1 MTLLLTQEAS
11 PQTIAAA
18 LAASDRP
25 SELLPDPLPCPPLDL
40 LVALHGETTRAMLA
54 DLSHARRAAAAA
66 LAVAQRFP
74 DDALLQA
81 QAHWTQGTAVLYI
94 PDYAR
99 SLEHYDVALRWYE
112 LAEVQYAPDPPP
124 RDVRIVQIVR
134 VACLGELG
142 RYEEALHAAGA
153 GERWLDAHPNDHA
166 RLTLL
171 LNRSYLAGQMAD
183 YAGMIDLADQT
194 IALADRLDVQ
204 ERIAHGWLNRAFACI
219 YLGRYDESARAIT
232 LGLRAAEAAGEPIT
246 AGRAHMARALLLRYT
261 GQIFAA
267 LTELR
272 TAAGGLAQAENEAA
286 ELARI
291 EATVYEQLRQLPEA
305 LGAARRA
312 AELFAGQNMPTYSAN
327 AALRGARLAI
337 QLRQR
342 STARPLLDLARAQA
356 GRVQLPVLEAEIA
369 LVEALLAALPQAG
382 VAPRTLARQRRA
394 AQTAAEQA
402 VAVFGSHGMV
412 EEAAEGLLAL
422 AALDAALG
430 QARTAA
436 ARCRS
441 LADHPILAVRLAA
454 NAELGRLLPPSE
466 ALPFLHRAAALAV
479 EQRRAL
485 PMEELQARYG
495 SETSLYHTRLAACHL
510 ALGEAEA
517 AFAAICQAKAG
528 PLLDLREAGAA
539 LGSDTH
545 ELLERFKADLVRWRD
560 QEREH
565 LRRAE
570 HAVQQGK
577 QAQADYHRL
586 RAQDAG
592 AQAQSSAQR
601 LTDAIRT
608 LDDRHGQ
615 TSVPTPEEVRA
626 ALAPGMA
633 ALEFAQCDADLL
645 AFLLLP
651 GQPIMWRR
659 LGVYADLA
667 PLLDRWSLVR
677 HRLLVADGPDAALR
691 VRQALAPLWDLLL
704 APWASELSG
713 VGRLLIAPQG
723 MLHHVPWAM
732 LPDGETPLAERLA
745 ITLTPCTG
753 LWAAPLPPRDPPAQG
768 VCLLGAPGFGET
780 HLAHVGEELAAIAR
794 HVPAAR
800 LHSQA
805 TSADLRVSPPP
816 RLLHIAAHAHTNPS
830 APLCSTLDLMDGP
843 LLLLEAH
850 RLDLRGVE
858 LVTLSACET
867 SVRPDYGDM
876 VLALAGAFL
885 CAGARAVI
893 ASLWP
898 VADHLTARLMERCYA
913 ALAAGMTPTEALR
926 QAQLQTRAEASLD
939 WGAFQIWAGATELQL

>member
-1 MTLLLTQEAS
+1 MTPTATSETSA
-11 PQTIAAA
+11 QTLAAA
-18 LAASDRP
+18 LAS
-25 SELLPDPLPCPPLDL
+25 SEDAPGLLPDPLPCPPLDL
-40 LVALHGETTRAMLA
+40 LVALHSETTRAMLA
-54 DLSHARRAAAAA
+54 DLSQARRAAAAA
-66 LAVAQRFP
+66 QLVAQRFP

-99 SLEHYDVALRWYE
+99 SLEHYDAALRWYE
-112 LAEVQYAPDPPP
+112 RATAQYAPDPPP
-124 RDVRIVQIVR
+124 RDIRIVQIVR

-142 RYEEALHAAGA
+142 RYEEALRAAEA
-153 GERWLDAHPNDHA
+153 AEAWLDAHPNDHA

-171 LNRSYLAGQMAD
+171 LNRSYLAGQMGD
-183 YAGMIDLADQT
+183 YAGMLELADQT
-194 IALADRLDVQ
+194 IALATRLDVPQ
-204 ERIAHGWLNRAFACI
+204 RIAHGWVNRTLACM
-219 YLGRYDESARAIT
+219 YLGRYDESAEANAV
-232 LGLRAAEAAGEPIT
+232 GLHTAKIAGEPIT
-246 AGRAHMARALLLRYT
+246 VGRAHLTRAMLLRYT

-272 TAAGGLAQAENEAA
+272 TAADGLAQAENEVA

-312 AELFAGQNMPTYSAN
+312 AELFAAQNMPTYSAN

-342 STARPLLDLARAQA
+342 STARPLIELARRQA
-356 GRVQLPVLEAEIA
+356 SQVHLPVLEAEIA
-369 LVEALLAALPQAG
+369 LVEAQLAALPVAG
-382 VAPRTLARQRRA
+382 VAARTLARQRREVHA
-394 AQTAAEQA
+394 AAEQA
-402 VAVFGSHGMV
+402 VAVFQNHGMV
-412 EEAAEGLLAL
+412 QETAEGMLAL
-422 AALDAALG
+422 AALEASLG
-430 QARTAA
+430 QTRAAA
-436 ARCRS
+436 ARCRP
-441 LADHPILAVRLAA
+441 LADHPALAVRLEA
-454 NAELGRLLPPSE
+454 NAELGRLLPPAE
-466 ALPFLHRAAALAV
+466 ALPYLQHAAALAV

-510 ALGEAEA
+510 ALGQPEA
-517 AFAAICQAKAG
+517 AYAAICQAKAG
-528 PLLDLREAGAA
+528 PLLDLRASGAA
-539 LGSDTH
+539 LGTGTH

-570 HAVQQGK
+570 HAIQQGK

-586 RAQDAG
+586 RAQEAE
-592 AQAQSSAQR
+592 AQVQASAQT

-608 LDDRHGQ
+608 LDDRHGHA
-615 TSVPTPEEVRA
+615 SVPDPATVLA

-633 ALEFAQCDADLL
+633 ALEFAQCDADLI
-645 AFLLLP
+645 AFLLRP
-651 GQPIMWRR
+651 NQPIVVRK
-659 LGVYADLA
+659 LGAYADLA

-677 HRLLVADGPDAALR
+677 HRLLLAGARDAER
-691 VRQALAPLWDLLL
+691 QVRQTLAPLWELLL
-704 APWASELSG
+704 APWNEELSG
-713 VGRLLIAPQG
+713 VEQLLIAPQG

-732 LPDGETPLAERLA
+732 LPGGELPLGEHQT
-745 ITLTPCTG
+745 ITLTPCTA
-753 LWAAPLPPRDPPAQG
+753 LWAARLEPPSTPVGPPR
-768 VCLLGAPGFGET
+768 LLGAPGTGDT
-780 HLAHVGEELAAIAR
+780 RLAHVAGELAAIAR
-794 HVPAAR
+794 YFPAAQ
-800 LHSQA
+800 LCPQA
-805 TSADLRVSPPP
+805 TSTDLRASPPP

-843 LLLLEAH
+843 LLLVEAH

-885 CAGARAVI
+885 CAGAHAVV

-898 VADHLTARLMERCYA
+898 VADDLTARLMERCYA
-913 ALAAGMTPTEALR
+913 GLASGLSPAEALR
-926 QAQLQTRAEASLD
+926 QAQLQSRAEAPLD
-939 WGAFQIWAGATELQL
+939 WGAFQIWTGAA

>member
-1 MTLLLTQEAS
+1 MTPPPTQEAS
-11 PQTIAAA
+11 PQALAAA
-18 LAASDRP
+18 LAASEHP
-25 SELLPDPLPCPPLDL
+25 SELLPNPLPCPPLDL

-74 DDALLQA
+74 DHALLQA

-99 SLEHYDVALRWYE
+99 SLEHYDAALRWYE
-112 LAEVQYAPDPPP
+112 RAEAQHVPGPPP
-124 RDVRIVQIVR
+124 RDIRIVQIVR

-142 RYEEALHAAGA
+142 RYEEALRAAGA
-153 GERWLDAHPNDHA
+153 AERWLDAHPSDHA

-171 LNRSYLAGQMAD
+171 LNRSHLAGQMGD
-183 YAGMIDLADQT
+183 YAGMLALADQT
-194 IALADRLDVQ
+194 VALATGLDVPQ
-204 ERIAHGWLNRAFACI
+204 RIAHGWLNRAFACI
-219 YLGRYDESARAIT
+219 SLGRYEEAERAIG
-232 LGLRAAEAAGEPIT
+232 LGLAAAEAAGEPIT
-246 AGRAHMARALLLRYT
+246 VGRAHMTRATLLRYT

-272 TAAGGLAQAENEAA
+272 TAAGDLAQAENEAA

-312 AELFAGQNMPTYSAN
+312 AELFAAQDMPTYSAN

-356 GRVQLPVLEAEIA
+356 GRVQLPTLEAEIA
-369 LVEALLAALPQAG
+369 LVEALLVALPLPG

-394 AQTAAEQA
+394 AQTAAGQA
-402 VAVFGSHGMV
+402 VAVFQSHGMV
-412 EEAAEGLLAL
+412 EEAAEGQLAL

-430 QARTAA
+430 QTCAAA

-441 LADHPILAVRLAA
+441 LADHPTLAVRLAA
-454 NAELGRLLPPSE
+454 CAELGRLLPSDE
-466 ALPFLHRAAALAV
+466 ALPFLRHAAALAV

-485 PMEELQARYG
+485 PMEELQARYS
-495 SETSLYHTRLAACHL
+495 SETSLYHTRLAACLL
-510 ALGEAEA
+510 ALDQPEA
-517 AFAAICQAKAG
+517 AYAAICLAKAG
-528 PLLDLREAGAA
+528 PLLDLRASGAA
-539 LGSDTH
+539 PDGGTH
-545 ELLERFKADLVRWRD
+545 ALLERFKADLVRWRD
-560 QEREH
+560 QERQH

-570 HAVQQGK
+570 HAVQQGER
-577 QAQADYHRL
+577 AQADYHRL

-592 AQAQSSAQR
+592 AQAQASAQT

-608 LDDRHGQ
+608 LDDRHGL
-615 TSVPTPEEVRA
+615 SSLPAPEAVRA

-633 ALEFAQCDADLL
+633 ALEFALCGADLI

-651 GQPIMWRR
+651 DRPILWRR
-659 LGVYADLA
+659 LGAYADLA

-677 HRLLVADGPDAALR
+677 HRLLVAGGSEAALR
-691 VRQALAPLWDLLL
+691 VCQTLAPLWDLLL
-704 APWASELSG
+704 APWTGELSG

-732 LPDGETPLAERLA
+732 LPDGETPLGERLT

-753 LWAAPLPPRDPPAQG
+753 LWAAPLAPRDPPAQG
-768 VCLLGAPGFGET
+768 VHLLGAPGFGEIR
-780 HLAHVGEELAAIAR
+780 LAHVAEELAAIAR
-794 HVPAAR
+794 HFPTAR
-800 LHSQA
+800 QRPQA

-885 CAGARAVI
+885 CAGARAVV

-898 VADHLTARLMERCYA
+898 VADDLTARLMDRCYA
-913 ALAAGMTPTEALR
+913 ALADGLPPAEALR
-926 QAQLQTRAEASLD
+926 QAQLHSRAESPLD
-939 WGAFQIWAGATELQL
+939 WGAFQIWAGAAEA